1 MLQQVQPGPIGCRG
15 CSGSG
20 EHALAATQSN
30 LSQARRTRLT
40 GSSLCSRCGRF
51 AACFAGGVTTGFHT
65 VRGVS
70 ILISDWIHNSNDLLR
85 CLMSKHSSPTL
96 NYQIVAQ
103 SAEDVQNTE
112 NAPAV
117 SIAPFLLASGQTDL
131 LRTISIYSVR
141 GESRE
146 QIRLLYMNAP
156 AIRVWRSMGKAPNVV
171 GSQARPPH
179 TALLTFGV
187 PYSE

>member
-1 MLQQVQPGPIGCRG
+1 M
-15 CSGSG
+15 
-20 EHALAATQSN
+20 
-30 LSQARRTRLT
+30 
-40 GSSLCSRCGRF
+40 SL
-51 AACFAGGVTTGFHT
+51 
-65 VRGVS
+65 
-70 ILISDWIHNSNDLLR
+70 LISDWIHTSNDLLR
-85 CLMSKHSSPTL
+85 RLVSKQSAPAL

-103 SAEDVQNTE
+103 SAEEVQNTE

-117 SIAPFLLASGQTDL
+117 SMGPYLLASGQTAL